1 MELKLE
7 DIKLYL
13 KNRQN
18 FDDLV
23 EILKLY
29 RTDDIKRACQKVL
42 KARKKEKSKLE
53 KWLEEHHLSYYEKY
67 GCFPHI
73 RDVRKL
79 VRILFKIPTR
89 KNGRFPSHIEYLIF
103 KVNRRI
109 RQKIRRKRLREME
122 GKLS

>member
-13 KNRQN
+13 KNRQK
-18 FDDLV
+18 FEDLV

-29 RTDDIKRACQKVL
+29 HTDDIERACRRVL

-53 KWLEEHHLSYYEKY
+53 RWLEEYYSSYYDKH

-73 RDVRKL
+73 KDVRRL
-79 VRILFKIPTR
+79 VKVFFKIPM
-89 KNGRFPSHIEYLIF
+89 KENGQFPLHIEHLIA
-103 KVNRRI
+103 KVKHRVKERI
-109 RQKIRRKRLREME
+109 RRRRKKYSSVQGR
-122 GKLS
+122 